1 MNVMVSLSNTPMAH
15 PPRSNPFLRS
25 SSDAPP
31 FPCITPSTVTC
42 VMVVSFMGLSFLSWG
57 SVSFDRTE
65 AWISSLERGACC
77 KSLCLLLAHG
87 PHVGD
92 VVLLNGHREH
102 RRALFRVRA
111 AAAEGLQ
118 RRLRL
123 PEPPPWAS
131 FENTRAHARVWTPE
145 VGLGPIAGTL
155 GAPDRTGLVTR
166 GDSAP

>member
-1 MNVMVSLSNTPMAH
+1 MKVIVSLSTTPIAH

-42 VMVVSFMGLSFLSWG
+42 VMVVNFMGSSFRSWW
-57 SVSFDRTE
+57 SFSFDRTE
-65 AWISSLERGACC
+65 ARISSVGVWLRAAS
-77 KSLCLLLAHG
+77 SLCLLLEHG

-111 AAAEGLQ
+111 AAAEGPQ
-118 RRLRL
+118 R
-123 PEPPPWAS
+123 PA
-131 FENTRAHARVWTPE
+131 TP
-145 VGLGPIAGTL
+145 
-155 GAPDRTGLVTR
+155 
-166 GDSAP
+166 